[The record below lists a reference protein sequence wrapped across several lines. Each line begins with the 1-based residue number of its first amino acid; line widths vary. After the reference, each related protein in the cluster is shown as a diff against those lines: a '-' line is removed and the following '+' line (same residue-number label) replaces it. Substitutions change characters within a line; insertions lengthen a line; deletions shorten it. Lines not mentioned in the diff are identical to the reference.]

1 MAHELLTNINRSG
14 DFIELP
20 EETMKIPYPKKIS
33 GIALFFFFFLF
44 IFFMMPSPSGKA
56 MESVAMIGA
65 NTFHPGTM
73 ILLGS
78 GLIGVAGWGWKKY
91 RK

>member
-1 MAHELLTNINRSG
+1 
-14 DFIELP
+14 
-20 EETMKIPYPKKIS
+20 MKISYPKNTP
-33 GIALFFFFFLF
+33 GIALFFFFLLF
-44 IFFMMPSPSGKA
+44 IFFMTPSPSGEA
-56 MESVAMIGA
+56 LENIAMIGA
-65 NTFHPGTM
+65 NTFQPGTM